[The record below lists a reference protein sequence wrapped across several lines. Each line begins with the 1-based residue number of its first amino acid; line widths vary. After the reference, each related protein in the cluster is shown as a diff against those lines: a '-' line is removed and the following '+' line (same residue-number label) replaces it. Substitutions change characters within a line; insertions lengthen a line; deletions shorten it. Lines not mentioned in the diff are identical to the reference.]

1 MGQIISLV
9 TSIIKTATKIRTEV
23 KQDEAD
29 EDRRKLDEIKTPIEP
44 PKFYRSIE
52 EREKVVK
59 DEKNPYSVTS
69 IKQSLERDVIP
80 VGYSLEQLNQVGF
93 ESAVKDFIDRR
104 KKRREELKT
113 EFQTTIE
120 AIEKEVSEGY
130 TNLSREDRI
139 LFDKSGIGQE
149 ENRKKILERIEEW
162 KKQVSEDTLTSS
174 MIDEMIN
181 LMKMRV
187 DTIQDVFS
195 AGEFDKKIQDE
206 IEESERKKTSQA
218 LKIVRRALKVV

>member
-9 TSIIKTATKIRTEV
+9 TNIIKTATKIRTEV

-52 EREKVVK
+52 ERKKVVK

-80 VGYSLEQLNQVGF
+80 VGYSLEQLNRIGF

-113 EFQTTIE
+113 EFQTTID
-120 AIEKEVSEGY
+120 AIEKEVNEGY
-130 TNLSREDRI
+130 NNLSREDRI

-149 ENRKKILERIEEW
+149 ENRKKILSRIVEW
-162 KKQVSEDTLTSS
+162 KKQVSEDTVTSS